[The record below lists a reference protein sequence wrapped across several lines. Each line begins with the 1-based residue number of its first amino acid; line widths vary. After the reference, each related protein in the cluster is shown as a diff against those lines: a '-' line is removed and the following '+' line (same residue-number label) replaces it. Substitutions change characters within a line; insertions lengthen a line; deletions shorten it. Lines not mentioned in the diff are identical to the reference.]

1 MKDLDGDSLFSIFDR
16 GDEEIYTDTKQN
28 VDLSDNALLMGMVI
42 RGVDNYFL
50 LDKIYFNRYGEYY
63 LSVKEKI
70 KLKYFI
76 RLLEYLTRV
85 NEISLETISYIR
97 DEFGLKAIIYSL
109 QSMLSLFEEKEMY
122 EDCVVVKKYLDL
134 FQESSLFLD

>member
-16 GDEEIYTDTKQN
+16 GDEEVYTDTKQN

-85 NEISLETISYIR
+85 NEISLETISYIV

>member
-16 GDEEIYTDTKQN
+16 GDEEVYTDTKQN

-85 NEISLETISYIR
+85 NEISLETISYIV
-97 DEFGLKAIIYSL
+97 DEFGLKAIIYSF

>member
-1 MKDLDGDSLFSIFDR
+1 MKDLDGDSLFSIFDK
-16 GDEEIYTDTKQN
+16 GDEEIYTDLNHN

-70 KLKYFI
+70 KLKYFT

-97 DEFGLKAIIYSL
+97 DEFGLKAIIYSF

>member
-16 GDEEIYTDTKQN
+16 GDEEVYTDTKHN

-85 NEISLETISYIR
+85 NEISLETISYIV

-122 EDCVVVKKYLDL
+122 EDCTVV
-134 FQESSLFLD
+134 

>member
-1 MKDLDGDSLFSIFDR
+1 MKDLDGDSLFSIFDK
-16 GDEEIYTDTKQN
+16 GDEEIYTDLNHN

-85 NEISLETISYIR
+85 KDISLETISYIV
-97 DEFGLKAIIYSL
+97 DEFGLKAIVYSF

>member
-16 GDEEIYTDTKQN
+16 GDEEVYTDTKHN

-70 KLKYFI
+70 KLKYFL
-76 RLLEYLTRV
+76 RLLEYLKSV
-85 NEISLETISYIR
+85 KDLSLETISYTR
-97 DEFGLKAIIYSL
+97 DEFGFNAIVYSL

-122 EDCVVVKKYLDL
+122 EDCVVIKKYLDL
-134 FQESSLFLD
+134 FKESSLFLD

>member
-16 GDEEIYTDTKQN
+16 GDEEVYSDLKHDI
-28 VDLSDNALLMGMVI
+28 DLSNNALLMGMVI
-42 RGVDNYFL
+42 RGIDNYFL

-63 LSVKEKI
+63 LSVSEKI
-70 KLKYFI
+70 KLKYFL
-76 RLLEYLTRV
+76 RLLEYLKSV
-85 NEISLETISYIR
+85 KDLSLETVSYTR
-97 DEFGLKAIIYSL
+97 DEFGLNAIAYSL

-122 EDCVVVKKYLDL
+122 EDCVIIKKYLDL

>member
-16 GDEEIYTDTKQN
+16 GDEEVYTDNKHN

-85 NEISLETISYIR
+85 NEISLETISYIV
-97 DEFGLKAIIYSL
+97 DEFGLKAIIYSF